1 MKLKDMIVMC
11 LSNLFKRK
19 VRTLL
24 TVMGVVIGTCAIV
37 VMISLG
43 LGMQKTTEEAL
54 AQMGDLTVI
63 QIYNWSGSTD
73 IPPLDD
79 SMLKTFKEHQYVEAT
94 MPVYQGEWGQYTIKS
109 GKYAYEGM
117 IYGVYMEDLEAF
129 GYQLTEGSFPSAE
142 TGGEENYILFG
153 SQAPYDFYNT
163 KKNNNNRVNMIPDAE
178 GNMPDPFVNVM
189 KDKLE
194 IEINKQDPQTNKKK
208 APVFKIKT
216 AGIMTEDWSK
226 NPSPSYSVFLDM
238 NFLKKLQTE
247 YNKLNNVKVD
257 KNKKDTGYQQVMVKV
272 DDMKH
277 VAEVEEVIKSY
288 GYETNSMESIRKPI
302 EEQARSQQ
310 MILGGLGAISLLVA
324 ALGITNTMIM
334 SIYERTRE
342 IGVMKVLGCM
352 IKNIR
357 TVFLMEAGTIG
368 FIGGV
373 IGVGISYLISF
384 IINSISAGAGG
395 GDIYGMMMGGGGL
408 GGSSIIPFWLVIGAI
423 AFATMI
429 GLISGFYPANR
440 AVKISA
446 LTAIKQE

>member
-63 QIYNWSGSTD
+63 QIYNWNSSPD
-73 IPPLDD
+73 IPALDD
-79 SMLKTFKEHQYVEAT
+79 AMVQTIKENQYVEAT
-94 MPVYQGEWGQYTIKS
+94 MPVYEGEWGQFTIKS

-117 IYGVYMEDLEAF
+117 VYGVYMDDLEAF
-129 GYQLTEGSFPSAE
+129 GYQLTEGNFPTSE
-142 TGGEENYILFG
+142 TGGEESYVLFG
-153 SQAPYDFYNT
+153 SQAPYEFYNT
-163 KKNNNNRVNMIPDAE
+163 KKTMNNRVNMIPDAE
-178 GNMPDPFVNVM
+178 GNMPDPFVDVM

-194 IEINKQDPQTNKKK
+194 IEINKQDPENNKK
-208 APVFKIKT
+208 APAFKIKT
-216 AGIMTEDWSK
+216 AGIMAEDWSK
-226 NPSPSYSVFLDM
+226 NPSPSYSVFLDIDY
-238 NFLKKLQTE
+238 LKKLQTE

-277 VAEVEEVIKSY
+277 VAEVEEIIKGY

-368 FIGGV
+368 LIGGV

-395 GDIYGMMMGGGGL
+395 DMSGIVMGNGGL
-408 GGSSIIPFWLVIGAI
+408 GGSSIIPFWLVLGAI

>member
-1 MKLKDMIVMC
+1 MKLKDMIAMC

-63 QIYNWSGSTD
+63 QIYNWSGSAE

-109 GKYAYEGM
+109 GKYAYDGM

-129 GYQLTEGSFPSAE
+129 GYQLTEGNFPVGEA
-142 TGGEENYILFG
+142 GREENYILFG

-163 KKNNNNRVNMIPDAE
+163 KKNMNNRVNMIPDAE
-178 GNMPDPFVNVM
+178 GNLPDPFVDVM

-194 IEINKQDPQTNKKK
+194 IEINKQDDENKKK
-208 APVFKIKT
+208 APVYKIKT
-216 AGIMTEDWSK
+216 AGIMAEDWSK
-226 NPSPSYSVFLDM
+226 NPSPSYSVFMDM

-247 YNKLNNVKVD
+247 YNRLNNVKVD

-272 DDMKH
+272 DDIKH

-302 EEQARSQQ
+302 EDQAKSQQ

-373 IGVGISYLISF
+373 IGVGISYIISF
-384 IINSISAGAGG
+384 IINSISVAGAGE
-395 GDIYGMMMGGGGL
+395 DMYGMMMGGGGL

>member
-63 QIYNWSGSTD
+63 QIYNWSGSTE

-94 MPVYQGEWGQYTIKS
+94 MPVYQGEGGQYTIKS
-109 GKYAYEGM
+109 GKYAYDGM
-117 IYGVYMEDLEAF
+117 IYGVYMEDLAAF
-129 GYQLTEGSFPSAE
+129 GYQLTDGSFPTGEA
-142 TGGEENYILFG
+142 GGEENYILFG

-163 KKNNNNRVNMIPDAE
+163 KKNMNNRVDMIPDAE
-178 GNMPDPFVNVM
+178 GNLPDPFVDVM

-194 IEINKQDPQTNKKK
+194 IEINKQDDENKKK
-208 APVFKIKT
+208 APVYKIKT
-216 AGIMTEDWSK
+216 AGIMAEDWSK
-226 NPSPSYSVFLDM
+226 NPSPSYSVFMDM
-238 NFLKKLQTE
+238 NFLKKLQIE

-272 DDMKH
+272 DDIKH

-302 EEQARSQQ
+302 EEQAKSQQ

-373 IGVGISYLISF
+373 IGVGISYIISF
-384 IINSISAGAGG
+384 IINSISAAGAGG
-395 GDIYGMMMGGGGL
+395 GDMYGMMMGGGGL
-408 GGSSIIPFWLVIGAI
+408 GGSSIIPLWLVIGAI

-429 GLISGFYPANR
+429 GLVSGFYPANR

>member
-1 MKLKDMIVMC
+1 
-11 LSNLFKRK
+11 
-19 VRTLL
+19 
-24 TVMGVVIGTCAIV
+24 
-37 VMISLG
+37 
-43 LGMQKTTEEAL
+43 
-54 AQMGDLTVI
+54 
-63 QIYNWSGSTD
+63 
-73 IPPLDD
+73 
-79 SMLKTFKEHQYVEAT
+79 
-94 MPVYQGEWGQYTIKS
+94 
-109 GKYAYEGM
+109 
-117 IYGVYMEDLEAF
+117 
-129 GYQLTEGSFPSAE
+129 
-142 TGGEENYILFG
+142 
-153 SQAPYDFYNT
+153 
-163 KKNNNNRVNMIPDAE
+163 
-178 GNMPDPFVNVM
+178 
-189 KDKLE
+189 
-194 IEINKQDPQTNKKK
+194 
-208 APVFKIKT
+208 
-216 AGIMTEDWSK
+216 
-226 NPSPSYSVFLDM
+226 M

-272 DDMKH
+272 DDIKH
-277 VAEVEEVIKSY
+277 VAEVEEMIKGY